1 MVLDCNIVSNRQGTL
16 NDDSNV
22 LTGELI
28 ADDKRIIIPHH
39 SHRHPRLHI
48 QTVKRERGTFPLPS
62 SQTSQT
68 FPQHQETTEARTAA
82 EGEEEEVGETCQETL
97 RLSSDESAA
106 GDRAERGETGNIQGL
121 QQLLSDGK
129 SQFDQNDSDKDRS
142 LQ

>member
-1 MVLDCNIVSNRQGTL
+1 MVLDCDIVSNRQGTL

-39 SHRHPRLHI
+39 SHWHHCLHI

-68 FPQHQETTEARTAA
+68 FPHHQETTEARTAA
-82 EGEEEEVGETCQETL
+82 EEEEEVGETCQETL

-106 GDRAERGETGNIQGL
+106 GDRAERGEAGNTPGI

-129 SQFDQNDSDKDRS
+129 S
-142 LQ
+142 

>member
-1 MVLDCNIVSNRQGTL
+1 M
-16 NDDSNV
+16 DDV

-39 SHRHPRLHI
+39 SHRHHYLHI
-48 QTVKRERGTFPLPS
+48 QTVKTERGTPPLPNCK
-62 SQTSQT
+62 TSQT
-68 FPQHQETTEARTAA
+68 FPHHRETTQARTAA
-82 EGEEEEVGETCQETL
+82 EEEEEEEEVGGTCQETL
-97 RLSSDESAA
+97 RLSSDESTA
-106 GDRAERGETGNIQGL
+106 GDRAGRGEAGNSPGL